1 MTRHRYYSV
10 VFPILCLVLGYLG
23 YWLHEHRGLE
33 YGPTGIAIAVL
44 AIAGGWLPHH
54 RPEPSAQAGTPT
66 REPRP

>member
-1 MTRHRYYSV
+1 MTRNRYYCV

-44 AIAGGWLPHH
+44 AVAGGWLPQH
-54 RPEPSAQAGTPT
+54 RRQDATAAPSA
-66 REPRP
+66 ERPAS